1 MLPIA
6 AAASASS
13 SPPIRLRCLAG
24 GALGDDAAESAKRVT
39 KLTPKALGGLGAVLH
54 ACVSG
59 PMTPEL
65 GERLTR
71 FCLAHEVAE
80 ADLGHVVKVCRLL
93 LREASAADLTKED
106 FEQDVRAVFG
116 DSQELLDVIQ
126 REYDVLRPTL
136 RTALLSD
143 ALVQH
148 GNVLVD
154 LDWRIDV
161 LAADRHALKLGVPI
175 ALVTLHY
182 RNADRNERLTLQLTS
197 EQLQRLEQTLGA
209 LAQRTRR
216 PLP

>member
-6 AAASASS
+6 AASAASS
-13 SPPIRLRCLAG
+13 SPPVRLRCLAG
-24 GALGDDAAESAKRVT
+24 GALAEDAVESARRVT
-39 KLTPKALGGLGAVLH
+39 KLTPKALGGLGAVIH
-54 ACVSG
+54 PCVSG

-65 GERLTR
+65 SERLTR

-80 ADLGHVVKVCRLL
+80 ADLGHVLKVCRLL
-93 LREASAADLTKED
+93 LREGSAADLTKED
-106 FEQDVRAVFG
+106 FDQDVRAVFG
-116 DSQELLDVIQ
+116 EVPELLDIMQ
-126 REYDVLRPTL
+126 REYEALRPSL
-136 RTALLSD
+136 RAALLSD
-143 ALVQH
+143 SLVQH

-161 LAADRHALKLGVPI
+161 LAADRHALKLGVPV

-182 RNADRNERLTLQLTS
+182 RNADRHERLTLQLTS

-216 PLP
+216 PSP